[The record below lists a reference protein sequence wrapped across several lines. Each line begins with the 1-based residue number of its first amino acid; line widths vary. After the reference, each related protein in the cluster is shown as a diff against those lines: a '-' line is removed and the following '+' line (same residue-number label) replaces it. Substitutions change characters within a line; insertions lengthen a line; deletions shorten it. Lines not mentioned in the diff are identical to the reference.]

1 VRTERQGKD
10 RFLVAV
16 ALGICTIIAA
26 PGVIA
31 QDFPTRPLRMIV
43 PWAPAGAADILARTL
58 SQKMAEHWNQQVVV
72 DNRPG
77 ANGVIG
83 TELAARA
90 PADGYT
96 LLMGA
101 TGPNSVLPSLVA
113 KLPYDAL
120 KDFAPVSLVATTTY
134 VLSVNPSLPVNSV
147 KDLIAYAKSK
157 PGQLTFGSPGAGT
170 PNHLSG
176 EMFKAATGI
185 DMQHVPYKGSAP
197 VITDIMGGQITLAF
211 ENIAPVLPHIK
222 SGRLKALAISAS
234 KRSALLPDIP
244 TVAESGFPGFQAVGW
259 FGVLAPAGTPHD
271 AIARL
276 NAETVRVLKLAD
288 VRERLSGL
296 GAEIIGSTVEDFA
309 TFEKSEIEKWAKVV
323 KSANVHIE

>member
-1 VRTERQGKD
+1 MWGARWI
-10 RFLVAV
+10 VAAASGFCIT
-16 ALGICTIIAA
+16 ALAFSAC
-26 PGVIA
+26 A
-31 QDFPTRPLRMIV
+31 QEFPARPLRMIV

-77 ANGVIG
+77 ANGIIG
-83 TELAARA
+83 TDLAARA
-90 PADGYT
+90 PSDGYT

-120 KDFAPVSLVATTTY
+120 KDFAPISLVATTTY
-134 VLSVNPSLPVNSV
+134 VLSVHPSLPVASV

-176 EMFKAATGI
+176 EMFKVATGI

-197 VITDIMGGQITLAF
+197 VITDVMGGQITLTF
-211 ENIAPVLPHIK
+211 ENIAPVMPHIK
-222 SGRLKALAISAS
+222 SGRLKALAISAP
-234 KRSALLPDIP
+234 KRSALLPEIP
-244 TVAESGFPGFQAVGW
+244 TVAESGVPGFQSVGW

-271 AIARL
+271 AVTKL

-288 VRERLSGL
+288 VRERLL
-296 GAEIIGSTVEDFA
+296 GMGMEIYGSTVQEFA
-309 TFEKSEIEKWAKVV
+309 AFEKSEIEKWAKVV
-323 KSANVHIE
+323 KSANVRIE

>member
-1 VRTERQGKD
+1 MQTERHITSI
-10 RFLVAV
+10 
-16 ALGICTIIAA
+16 ALAGVCALAAA
-26 PGVIA
+26 PAALA
-31 QDFPTRPLRMIV
+31 QEFPQRPLRMIV

-58 SQKMAEHWNQQVVV
+58 SQKMSENWSQQVVV

-77 ANGVIG
+77 ANGIIG
-83 TELAARA
+83 TEMAARA

-96 LLMGA
+96 MLMGA

-134 VLSVNPSLPVNSV
+134 VLSVNPALPVNSV
-147 KDLIAYAKSK
+147 KDLIALAKSK
-157 PGQLTFGSPGAGT
+157 PGQFTFGSPGAGT

-197 VITDIMGGQITLAF
+197 VITDVIGGQITLAF

-222 SGRLKALAISAS
+222 SGRLKALAISAP
-234 KRSALLPDIP
+234 KRTTLLPDVP

-259 FGVLAPAGTPHD
+259 FGVLVPGSMPKNV
-271 AIARL
+271 IGRL
-276 NAETVRVLKLAD
+276 NAETVRILKLPD
-288 VRERLSGL
+288 VRERLLGM
-296 GAEIIGSTVEDFA
+296 GAEIHGSTPEEFGA
-309 TFEKSEIEKWAKVV
+309 FEKTEIEKWAKVI
-323 KSANVHIE
+323 KSANVRLE

>member
-1 VRTERQGKD
+1 MRTKSNHAP
-10 RFLVAV
+10 AV
-16 ALGICTIIAA
+16 AAVTFGAVAA
-26 PGVIA
+26 CVALSAVA
-31 QDFPTRPLRMIV
+31 QDFPQRPLRMVV
-43 PWAPAGAADILARTL
+43 PWAPGGAADILARTL
-58 SQKMAEHWNQQVVV
+58 GQKMSEHWKQQVVV

-77 ANGVIG
+77 ANGIIG

-96 LLMGA
+96 MLLGA

-134 VLSVNPSLPVNSV
+134 VLSVHPSLAVNSV
-147 KDLIAYAKSK
+147 KDLIAYAKTK

-197 VITDIMGGQITLAF
+197 VITDVMGGQITLTF
-211 ENIAPVLPHIK
+211 ENIAPVLPIVK
-222 SGRLKALAISAS
+222 SGKLKALAISAS
-234 KRSALLPDIP
+234 RRSALLPDVP

-259 FGVLAPAGTPHD
+259 FGVLAPASTP
-271 AIARL
+271 ASTITRL
-276 NAETVRVLKLAD
+276 NEETVRVLRLAD
-288 VRERLSGL
+288 VRERLL
-296 GAEIIGSTVEDFA
+296 GMGMEIFGSTVGEFA
-309 TFEKSEIEKWAKVV
+309 AFEKTEIEKWAKVV
-323 KSANVHIE
+323 KSANVRIE

>member
-1 VRTERQGKD
+1 MPTNLTHQARRVV
-10 RFLVAV
+10 VAS
-16 ALGICTIIAA
+16 LGICMTVAA
-26 PGVIA
+26 ALTHA
-31 QDFPTRPLRMIV
+31 QEFPVRPLRMIV

-83 TELAARA
+83 TEMAARA

-96 LLMGA
+96 LLLGA
-101 TGPNSVLPSLVA
+101 TGPNSVLPSLIA

-120 KDFAPVSLVATTTY
+120 KDFAPVSLLATTTY
-134 VLSVNPSLPVNSV
+134 VVSVHPTLPVTSV
-147 KDLIAYAKSK
+147 KDLIVYAKTK

-197 VITDIMGGQITLAF
+197 VITDVMGGQITLTF

-222 SGRLKALAISAS
+222 SGRLKALAISAP
-234 KRSALLPDIP
+234 KRSALLPEIP
-244 TVAESGFPGFQAVGW
+244 TVAESGVPGFQAVGW
-259 FGVLAPAGTPHD
+259 FGVLAPARTPAA
-271 AIARL
+271 AIAQL

-288 VRERLSGL
+288 VRERLQAMGM
-296 GAEIIGSTVEDFA
+296 EIFGSTVQEFA
-309 TFEKSEIEKWAKVV
+309 DFEKSEIEKWAKVV
-323 KSANVHIE
+323 KSANVRIE